1 MLTVFPRISALG
13 LFEWFIRRVCVCGLG
28 GGGGAGAGEGE
39 GEQLITKYFFEDF
52 LNSKCS

>member
-28 GGGGAGAGEGE
+28 GGGGGGGWRGGGGAAYNK
-39 GEQLITKYFFEDF
+39 IFFEDF

>member
-28 GGGGAGAGEGE
+28 GGGGGGGGGGVGGGGGGAAYNK
-39 GEQLITKYFFEDF
+39 IFF
-52 LNSKCS
+52 

>member
-39 GEQLITKYFFEDF
+39 QLITKYFLKIF
-52 LNSKCS
+52 

>member
-1 MLTVFPRISALG
+1 MPWAYSSG
-13 LFEWFIRRVCVCGLG
+13 LFDVCVFVGWG
-28 GGGGAGAGEGE
+28 EGGGAGAGEGE

>member
-28 GGGGAGAGEGE
+28 GGGGGAGAGE
-39 GEQLITKYFFEDF
+39 GEQLITKYFLKIF
-52 LNSKCS
+52 

>member
-28 GGGGAGAGEGE
+28 GGGGGGGWRGGGGAAYNK
-39 GEQLITKYFFEDF
+39 IFF
-52 LNSKCS
+52 